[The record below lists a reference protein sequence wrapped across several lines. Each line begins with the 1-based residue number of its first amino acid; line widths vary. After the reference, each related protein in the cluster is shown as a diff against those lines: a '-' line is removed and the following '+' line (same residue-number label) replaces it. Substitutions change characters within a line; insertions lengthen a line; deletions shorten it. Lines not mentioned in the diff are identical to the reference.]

1 MAPIYYSNRPHPLLI
16 VVGTVIMMACFVAL
30 AAVFSVAAERAMAP
44 RNPTPSLSGKP
55 DPQTVAQPETTPS
68 PDGQAG

>member
-16 VVGTVIMMACFVAL
+16 VVGTVIMMACFAAL
-30 AAVFSVAAERAMAP
+30 AAVFSVTAERAIAP
-44 RNPTPSLSGKP
+44 RNPTLSLSVKP
-55 DPQTVAQPETTPS
+55 DPQTVAQPENPPA